1 MSLFFPPVPTHEPS
15 NSKISNPK
23 TELSKRERQ
32 ALIAKKIRNNAFRK
46 SLGLQNY
53 KTNKSPSASASASIK
68 SNTKKPKKPKQQE
81 KKVEM
86 IVLEINMFIYELSN
100 QYSKTK
106 SEDKISFIKT
116 KYNSKRNLNQDI
128 KTIKELVDNHT
139 NEDLNKLFELLKR
152 IKHNGKGGNAKLP
165 TIQEIESKLNELE
178 TQQKLNQTPNTS
190 ELQNLNTLSKLANLK
205 VHNSELSLKSGKKKI
220 SVKGKNKRNKNSKKS
235 SKKNNRK
242 KSSRK
247 KSQK

>member
-1 MSLFFPPVPTHEPS
+1 MSSVLPNAPTHEPS
-15 NSKISNPK
+15 KSKISNPK
-23 TELSKRERQ
+23 TELSKRDIHE
-32 ALIAKKIRNNAFRK
+32 LIAKKIKNNKFRK
-46 SLGLQNY
+46 TLGFR
-53 KTNKSPSASASASIK
+53 KHITNKSPSYSASIK
-68 SNTKKPKKPKQQE
+68 SNTKKPEQQE

-86 IVLEINMFIYELSN
+86 IVLEINMFIYKLSN
-100 QYSKTK
+100 QYSKTN
-106 SEDKISFIKT
+106 SEDKISFIKA
-116 KYNSKRNLNQDI
+116 KYNSERNLDQDI

-139 NEDLNKLFELLKR
+139 NEDLNKLLELLKR
-152 IKHNGKGGNAKLP
+152 IKDNSKGGNAKLP
-165 TIQEIESKLNELE
+165 TIKEIESKLNELE

-220 SVKGKNKRNKNSKKS
+220 SVKGKNSKKS
-235 SKKNNRK
+235 SRK